1 MGVTKSSSFSKST
14 LNSAAHSPMNHDGIF
29 FCKKNSYSKTDQALR
44 NIHRFLLLSSHALI
58 SALSCLSCSL
68 WKVNF
73 NRPFPLSVSPSLLPR
88 SPPLPKGAP
97 HFNSVKAEL
106 VLPFPSLR
114 QPRSALPPAI
124 LSGRRGINYD
134 YWPVWFGGKNS
145 IFVEEIIA

>member
-58 SALSCLSCSL
+58 SALSCPSCSL
-68 WKVNF
+68 SCLEVNF
-73 NRPFPLSVSPSLLPR
+73 LQPDSSALFLCLSLSLLAR
-88 SPPLPKGAP
+88 STPLPKGAP

-106 VLPFPSLR
+106 IPPFPSLR
-114 QPRSALPPAI
+114 QPRAAPLRSSPCDI
-124 LSGRRGINYD
+124 I
-134 YWPVWFGGKNS
+134 W
-145 IFVEEIIA
+145 EEGD